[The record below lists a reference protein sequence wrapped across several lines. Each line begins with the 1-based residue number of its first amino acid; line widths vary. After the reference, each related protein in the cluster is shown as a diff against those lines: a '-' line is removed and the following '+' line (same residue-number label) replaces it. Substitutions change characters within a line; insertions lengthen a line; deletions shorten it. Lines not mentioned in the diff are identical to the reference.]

1 MTARTALTPSW
12 SSHTASLPALPTMPE
27 TQDSAQYAKPFVYE
41 SLRSKALH
49 FSISEIQSR
58 MLIQD
63 PHALDL
69 EYTRTMMG
77 FLLFKPGP
85 LSIAMIGLGG
95 GSLAKFCYR
104 YLSRSRIQV
113 VEINPH
119 VIALRDE
126 FHVPPNDERFT
137 VVRGDGAQFVRL
149 RATRPDVLMVDG
161 FDRSGMPARLCSQRF
176 YDDCAEMLQPDGIM
190 VVNLHFG
197 QASYDKLLERI
208 RRSFNDVVLIVDDGE
223 LSNSIVFARKGHGFD
238 AVKPGAMRRPKD
250 LEPAAADQLLGAFAL
265 IASALKDQDSF
276 HAAARHR

>member
-1 MTARTALTPSW
+1 MTERATLTPSW
-12 SSHTASLPALPTMPE
+12 TSLIASLPALPAMPE
-27 TQDSAQYAKPFVYE
+27 TQDSTQHAKPFVYE
-41 SLRSKALH
+41 SLRCKALH
-49 FSISEIQSR
+49 FSIGEIQSR

-77 FLLFKPGP
+77 FLVFNPAP

-104 YLSRSRIQV
+104 HLPQARVQV

-126 FHVPPNDERFT
+126 FHVPPDDERFT

-149 RATRPDVLMVDG
+149 RAMRPEVLLVDG
-161 FDRSGMPARLCSQRF
+161 FDRQGLPSRLCSQRF
-176 YDDCAEMLQPDGIM
+176 YDDCAEMLQPNGIM

-197 QASYDKLLERI
+197 HVGYDKVLERI
-208 RRSFNDVVLIVDDGE
+208 RRSFNDLVLVVDDGE
-223 LSNSIVFARKGHGFD
+223 LNNSIVFACRGHGF
-238 AVKPGAMRRPKD
+238 AAATPGAVRRPKGLD
-250 LEPAAADQLLGAFAL
+250 VTAADQLLSAFARV
-265 IASALKDQDSF
+265 ASALKDASGRLR
-276 HAAARHR
+276 APLPE